1 MDKMKSI
8 DVIIPAYRAEQSIRR
23 TMASIAMQTA
33 ADSIRVTIVS
43 DGDGVDY
50 LGVCSDFSR
59 ILEIR
64 QVSMEVN
71 SGPGAARQMGIDS
84 TELDFIAF
92 IDADDT
98 FASSFSLETMLLT
111 ITSDDRCEAISGIF
125 MEELEPSAPSRFRA
139 HTDDLIWVFGKMY
152 RRSFLKRK
160 GIRFTSTRAN
170 EDTGFNAKVN
180 LCRLSNE
187 KIGFLQE
194 VVYYWHF
201 RADSITKK
209 NNYEYELNQNVP
221 GYLYNMSEAISLARK
236 MAPANPEID
245 KMVIE
250 VMYVA
255 YVFAQKTKFRAPK
268 FYKRN
273 MLWCSRFYHEQ
284 FKRVE
289 DVTSKDQILFA
300 LSDAAIRRA
309 GEFINI
315 IPDTSVLDFISEIKA
330 IGFSSSKRLKKP

>member
-1 MDKMKSI
+1 MDTTKII
-8 DVIIPAYRAEQSIRR
+8 DVIIPAYKAEQSIRR

-33 ADSIRVTIVS
+33 AESIRVTIVS

-64 QVSMEVN
+64 QVSMDLN

-84 TELDFIAF
+84 TELEFITF

-111 ITSDDRCEAISGIF
+111 ITSDERCEAISGIF
-125 MEELEPSAPSRFRA
+125 MEELGPSAPSRFRA

-152 RRSFLKRK
+152 RRSFLERK
-160 GIRFTSTRAN
+160 GIKFTSTRAN

-201 RADSITKK
+201 RSDSITKK

-221 GYLYNMSEAISLARK
+221 GYLFNMSDAISLAK
-236 MAPANPEID
+236 KTTPTNPEIT
-245 KMVIE
+245 KMIVE
-250 VMYVA
+250 VMYIS
-255 YVFAQKTKFRAPK
+255 YIFIQKTKLRAPK
-268 FYKRN
+268 FYDRN
-273 MLWCSRFYHEQ
+273 LLWAARFYNDHFRELESSVNKEQ
-284 FKRVE
+284 M
-289 DVTSKDQILFA
+289 TYM
-300 LSDAAIRRA
+300 LSDCATRRSA
-309 GEFINI
+309 EFSGIL
-315 IPDTSVLDFISEIKA
+315 PEKTVSQFISEISL
-330 IGFSSSKRLKKP
+330 IEPSRYKRLKRP